1 MRLLSG
7 AFLGLIALGL
17 ALPAAAAEVD
27 HFEVTWPERRIWVG
41 AEGVEGVK
49 IRAVDAAGQTV
60 SNHAQNLSIDGLS
73 LTATVTTAA
82 GVAQLGPAKVTQ
94 DVLHISDGGISTT
107 TEVPTLAGPW
117 ALLPALLAIILAL
130 VTREV
135 LLSLFGGVWLGAWL
149 LKDSFFGAF
158 PGSLDLVVKAVAD
171 GDKIKIISFTLLM
184 GGLVGIISSNGG
196 ARGIVAAVAKRATTA
211 RSGSI
216 ATWVLGM
223 LVFFDDYASS
233 LLIGTTMR
241 PITDNLRISREKLS
255 YLVDSTA
262 APIASLALVSTWIG
276 YEVSVLGDAMAAA
289 GLQRDPYDVFLSG
302 LGSRFYQWF
311 ALAFVFIVAA
321 MGRDF
326 GPMLKAER
334 RARSTGKL
342 IADGGAPLMD
352 ADFLQEAEATL
363 AAPPRWWLAAVPLLT
378 LVGTVLAVLIVTGLD
393 AAQAAPGAYLEAQ
406 QAGLTR
412 TMGFI
417 MSNAASYDALVYAG
431 GSSAALALVLSIASG
446 AMDLQRGLNAF
457 VQGLK
462 AMVLAV
468 VVLSLAWSIGSVM
481 SDLHAGAFVADIVGA
496 SVPPWALSSL
506 TFVLAALMA
515 FATGTSWGTMAILFP
530 IVIPVV
536 ALHGGTPLFEATL
549 LGTSSAVLAGA
560 VFGDH
565 CSPISDTTVL
575 SSIACASDHVDHTRT
590 QAPYAI
596 LCGVAAIVLGYIP
609 YGLGVPAWILVIVGC
624 AALAG
629 FLRLVGKP
637 SEG

>member
-1 MRLLSG
+1 MTRLLRGTLVILS
-7 AFLGLIALGL
+7 LLLSW
-17 ALPAAAAEVD
+17 PADAGELD
-27 HFEVTWPERRIWVG
+27 HFEVEWPERRLWVG
-41 AEGVEGVK
+41 ASGVEGATL
-49 IRAVDAAGQTV
+49 RAVDASGQTV
-60 SNHAQNLSIDGLS
+60 TDHARPIQIVGAT
-73 LTATVTTAA
+73 LTASVATAA
-82 GVAQLGPAKVTQ
+82 GTATLPALTVAQDTLR
-94 DVLHISDGGISTT
+94 ISDGKVTS
-107 TEVPTLAGPW
+107 EVSVPTLSGYW

-130 VTREV
+130 VTRQV

-149 LKDSFFGAF
+149 LRGSFFEAF
-158 PGSLDLVVKAVAD
+158 PGSLDIVVKVAAD
-171 GDKIKIISFTLLM
+171 ADKVKIISFTLLM

-196 ARGIVAAVAKRATTA
+196 ARGVVAAVASRATTA

-216 ATWVLGM
+216 ATWLMGM

-241 PITDNLRISREKLS
+241 PITDKLRISREKLS

-262 APIASLALVSTWIG
+262 APITSLALISTWVG
-276 YEVSVLGDAMAAA
+276 YEVSVLGDAMASA
-289 GLQRDPYDVFLSG
+289 GIERNAYDVFLSG

-311 ALAFVFIVAA
+311 ALLFVLLVAA

-326 GPMLKAER
+326 GPMLTAER

-342 IADGGAPLMD
+342 IRDGGAPLMD
-352 ADFLQEAEATL
+352 AGLMDEAEAALT
-363 AAPPRWWLAAVPLLT
+363 AKPRAWLAILPLLV
-378 LVGTVLAVLIVTGLD
+378 LVGTVLAVLGVTGLAAAQGD
-393 AAQAAPGAYLEAQ
+393 AAGFEAAR

-412 TMGFI
+412 SLGFI
-417 MSNAASYDALVYAG
+417 LSNAASYDALVYAG
-431 GSSAALALVLSIASG
+431 GASAALALVTSVGTGALSLEKAI
-446 AMDLQRGLNAF
+446 NAF
-457 VQGLK
+457 VQGLR

-468 VVLSLAWSIGSVM
+468 VVLSLAWSIGHVM
-481 SDLHAGAFVADIVGA
+481 DSLHAGAFVAELIGD
-496 SVPPWALSSL
+496 SVPQWALSSL

-536 ALHGGTPLFEATL
+536 ALHGDSALFEATL

-575 SSIACASDHVDHTRT
+575 SSIASASDHVDHTRT

-596 LCGVAAIVLGYIP
+596 VCGLAAILLGYLP
-609 YGLGVPAWILVIVGC
+609 YAFGAPAWLLLIVGT

-629 FLRLVGKP
+629 LLRLIGR
-637 SEG
+637 SAEG